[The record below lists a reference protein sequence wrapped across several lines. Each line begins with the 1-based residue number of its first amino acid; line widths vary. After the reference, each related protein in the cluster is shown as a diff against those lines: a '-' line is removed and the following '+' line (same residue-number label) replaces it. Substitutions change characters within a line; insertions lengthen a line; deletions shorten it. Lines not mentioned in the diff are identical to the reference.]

1 MFAGETE
8 TSLLK
13 RIFKKTSTWL
23 VIGAS
28 WFISLPTL
36 ISPLWTISGFLLRMF
51 LPLGAV
57 QMFRVFLGLE
67 PYHIRGW
74 DPWLRFY
81 IPWIP
86 LITCPETLWLVDS
99 RIYLPSHEWEMV
111 LEWIGAFLIF
121 FGITLLIAGL
131 VQIVVAKIRG
141 TGLVKKGLYAW
152 VRHPQYLGIII
163 WIFGDVLYGL
173 RPIDFILW
181 TTLAFLYLLLAE
193 SEERTLVK
201 EYGEEYLVYQ
211 KQVPF
216 ILPFMPSKPLAWFNK
231 LSQEK
236 GWRKVTIYF
245 GIYLL
250 TVTLLLLF
258 LKAVTPPLSYG

>member
-8 TSLLK
+8 TSILK
-13 RIFKKTSTWL
+13 RFFKKISTWL
-23 VIGAS
+23 VIVVS

-36 ISPLWTISGFLLRMF
+36 ISPLWTVSGFILHMF

-57 QMFRVFLGLE
+57 QMFREFLGLE
-67 PYHIRGW
+67 PYHIKGW
-74 DPWLRFY
+74 TLWLRFY

-86 LITCPETLWLVDS
+86 LITFPVTRWLVDS

-121 FGITLLIAGL
+121 FGIALLIAGL
-131 VQIVVAKIRG
+131 VQIAVAKIRG

-173 RPIDFILW
+173 RPVDFVLW
-181 TTLAFLYLLLAE
+181 TTLVFLYLFLAE

-201 EYGEEYLVYQ
+201 EYGEKYLVYK
-211 KQVPF
+211 KQAPF
-216 ILPFMPSKPLAWFNK
+216 ILPFMPSKSLGWFNK
-231 LSQEK
+231 LSQQK
-236 GWRKVTIYF
+236 MWRKATIYL
-245 GIYLL
+245 GVYILIV
-250 TVTLLLLF
+250 TVLLLF
-258 LKAVTPPLSYG
+258 LKAVTTPLPH